1 MATTRFYTPRLFDG
15 QNFLDDRV
23 LTITKG
29 IISAIDQDTSHIDF
43 YAKSLVVPGY
53 IDLQVNGGGGVLFN
67 DSPSVN
73 KLKTIMAAHA
83 KFGTTAMMPT
93 LITDKIEVM
102 IQAANAVAEAIAE
115 KVSGIIGIHFEGPH
129 LSFAKKGTHC
139 AEFIRPISA
148 AEWQVFSRKD
158 IGQVMVTL
166 APETVSPDD
175 ITRLVKLGVKVC
187 LGHTNA
193 DLATAQQAVD
203 AGATGFT
210 HLFNAMSPL
219 QGREPG
225 VVGCALL
232 NDNTQAGLIVDG
244 HHVDYASCQLAI
256 KVKPA
261 GGIFLVTDA
270 MPPVGTD
277 MTEFPLYDRTV
288 YVDDNGKLTSTTGEL
303 AGSSLNMATAVK
315 NTHLKLKVPLG
326 EALRMASL
334 YPARYLYS
342 HQINTDQINTKQILP
357 HGALTVGMQADFL
370 ILNDDLTVNETWIGG
385 KPFNNTYRVY

>member
-1 MATTRFYTPRLFDG
+1 MAQLRFHTPRLFDG
-15 QNFLDDRV
+15 QHFVDDQV
-23 LTITKG
+23 LTITNG
-29 IISAIDQDTSHIDF
+29 VISAIDADISNVDIK
-43 YAKSLVVPGY
+43 AAGLVVPGF

-67 DSPSVN
+67 DSPSLD

-93 LITDKIEVM
+93 LITDRVEVM
-102 IQAANAVAEAIAE
+102 AQAADAMAEAIKE
-115 KVSGIIGIHFEGPH
+115 KVPGIVGIHFEGPH
-129 LSFAKKGTHC
+129 LSLAKKGTHC
-139 AEFIRPISA
+139 AELIRPISE
-148 AEWQVFSRKD
+148 AEWQVLSRKD
-158 IGQVMVTL
+158 IGQVMITL
-166 APETVSPDD
+166 APETVSTRD
-175 ITRLVKLGVKVC
+175 IARMVELDIKVS

-193 DLATAQQAVD
+193 DFVTAQKAID

-256 KVKPA
+256 KAKPA

-277 MTEFPLYDRTV
+277 IKEFPLYDKTV
-288 YVDDNGKLTSTTGEL
+288 YVENGKLTSTTGEL
-303 AGSSLNMATAVK
+303 AGSSLDMATAVK
-315 NTHLKLKVPLG
+315 NTHLELKVPLD

-334 YPARYLYS
+334 YPAQYLY
-342 HQINTDQINTKQILP
+342 QKQNVLR
-357 HGALTVGMQADFL
+357 GQLKVGQYADL
-370 ILNDDLTVNETWIGG
+370 VVLNDDFSVYETWISGR
-385 KPFNNTYRVY
+385 KV